1 MRGGGSRPLPP
12 LGGRMGALRGLG
24 EARGAP
30 PPLRGAQRDI
40 GRDRCVVV
48 MVVMVVRVG
57 VGMVKVGMGVVV
69 VGGVR
74 GWLGG
79 GAGGSIDRG
88 VPEDEEG
95 ERERSGF
102 NGNGGDDS
110 GFERV
115 STEWRNSWHACVP
128 MGGGWGGA
136 WRWTGDARIFVPSSR
151 HDAIQ
156 PPDRPTDGPTGLPTD

>member
-1 MRGGGSRPLPP
+1 
-12 LGGRMGALRGLG
+12 MGALRGLG

-48 MVVMVVRVG
+48 MVVMVVMVVRVG

-79 GAGGSIDRG
+79 GVLIVMHA
-88 VPEDEEG
+88 
-95 ERERSGF
+95 RSCKTIG
-102 NGNGGDDS
+102 
-110 GFERV
+110 
-115 STEWRNSWHACVP
+115 P
-128 MGGGWGGA
+128 
-136 WRWTGDARIFVPSSR
+136 RIRTKLEPR
-151 HDAIQ
+151 LG
-156 PPDRPTDGPTGLPTD
+156 TWNK